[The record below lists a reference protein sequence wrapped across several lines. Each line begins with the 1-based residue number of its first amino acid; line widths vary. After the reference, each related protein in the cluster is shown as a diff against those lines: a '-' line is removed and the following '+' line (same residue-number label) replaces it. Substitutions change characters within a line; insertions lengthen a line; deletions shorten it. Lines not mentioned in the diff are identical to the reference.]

1 MTEFAVY
8 MAWLSTGACIGFCL
22 AALFRAGDDE

>member
-8 MAWLSTGACIGFCL
+8 LAWLSTGVCIGFCL
-22 AALFRAGDDE
+22 AALFRAGSD